1 MKGLFAWLPA
11 WLLAWLLVIPAAYAA
26 ADGGPPPPPTPT
38 SGFTNPKEDARYHTL
53 LKSLRCLVCQNE
65 SLQDSQAG
73 LAQDLRREVRD
84 QMRAGKSNP
93 DIVKYLVSRYGDFVL
108 YRPPLMGTTYLLWF
122 GPFLALIA
130 GIVALAVLL
139 RRRTR
144 RPDPD
149 PLPAGERHRL
159 AALLRGREEGPKP

>member
-1 MKGLFAWLPA
+1 MKAPSA
-11 WLLAWLLVIPAAYAA
+11 WLLALLLVAPAAHAA
-26 ADGGPPPPPTPT
+26 TGGGPPPPTPT
-38 SGFTNPKEDARYHTL
+38 SGFTNPKEDARYHAL
-53 LKSLRCLVCQNE
+53 LKNLRCLVCQNE

-73 LAQDLRREVRD
+73 LAQDLRREVRE

-122 GPFLALIA
+122 GPFLVLIA
-130 GIVALAVLL
+130 GIVALFVLL

-149 PLPAGERHRL
+149 PLPAPERRRL
-159 AALLRGREEGPKP
+159 AALLREREEGSKR